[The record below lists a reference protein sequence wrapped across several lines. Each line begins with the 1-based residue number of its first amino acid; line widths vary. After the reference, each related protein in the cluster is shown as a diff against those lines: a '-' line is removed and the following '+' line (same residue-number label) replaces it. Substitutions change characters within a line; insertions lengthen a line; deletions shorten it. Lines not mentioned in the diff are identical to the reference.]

1 MPEQQI
7 KAVAFD
13 YGGTISE
20 ARIDRVIG
28 QKRLDP
34 AAVAPLHRLH
44 TMGIRL
50 VLASNT
56 LAHETRWPALQ
67 MAGVDDLFT
76 VALLSDPLGVAKPD
90 PMFYRLVLA
99 AADCAPGE
107 LLFVGDNLRDDVTGP
122 IGHEMRAALVRPDG
136 LRGGEELPTGAH
148 LIRHVGELPDLVAAP
163 DVDGRDPAFRAPWT

>member
-1 MPEQQI
+1 MPTQI

-13 YGGTISE
+13 YGGTIS
-20 ARIDRVIG
+20 APTIDRVIG

-34 AAVAPLHRLH
+34 AAVEPLHRLH

-76 VALLSDPLGVAKPD
+76 AALLSDPLGVAKPD
-90 PMFYRLVLA
+90 PMFYKLTLA
-99 AADCAPGE
+99 AADCDPDE
-107 LLFVGDNLRDDVTGP
+107 LLFVGDNLRHDVTEP
-122 IGHEMRAALVRPDG
+122 IWHGLSGALVRPNG
-136 LRGGEELPTGAH
+136 LRGGEELPEGAH
-148 LIRHVGELPDLVAAP
+148 LIHHVYELPDLFA
-163 DVDGRDPAFRAPWT
+163 RADTVSGK